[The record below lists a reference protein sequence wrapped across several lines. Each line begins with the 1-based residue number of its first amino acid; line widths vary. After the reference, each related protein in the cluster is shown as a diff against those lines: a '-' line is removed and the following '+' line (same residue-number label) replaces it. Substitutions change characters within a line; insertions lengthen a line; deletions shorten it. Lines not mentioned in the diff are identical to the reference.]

1 MNSLGYTYL
10 PCAILSDTWD
20 QHWRISQ
27 FPALFLNQIASVF
40 CICFVDSSLITLL
53 TVSLS
58 KQLDLFQN
66 ISLRNISFDSVILH
80 ADSPR
85 SWAWMISIISRIPHH
100 SLERVTMIIF
110 LRNTKQIN
118 ALELSA
124 LDTLFMSQP
133 LSHNST
139 KLCISI
145 CGDVD
150 MDAAR
155 TLIKDTLPELVREGR
170 LEL

>member
-1 MNSLGYTYL
+1 
-10 PCAILSDTWD
+10 
-20 QHWRISQ
+20 
-27 FPALFLNQIASVF
+27 
-40 CICFVDSSLITLL
+40 
-53 TVSLS
+53 
-58 KQLDLFQN
+58 
-66 ISLRNISFDSVILH
+66 
-80 ADSPR
+80 
-85 SWAWMISIISRIPHH
+85 MISIISRIPHR
-100 SLERVTMIIF
+100 SLERITITISF
-110 LRNTKQIN
+110 RNTEQIN

-124 LDTLFMSQP
+124 LDTLFLSQP

-155 TLIKDTLPELVREGR
+155 SLLKDILPGLVGKGR